1 MIASGGNPDGPTP
14 RCESLPRDCDDQAVH
29 WDRTRDRGAAV
40 RTTCSVVDLC
50 TACDLLCVTSIHS
63 CCHLRADGGAEFE
76 PFVRA
81 PPASAVA
88 PRITPRTVIRAP
100 WQQLALSSVNY
111 LFIAPPPRPRPASQ
125 RPPARLRD
133 VRGTPV
139 SARLRTGPSPTPTA
153 LGGPNVIIH
162 SEKTA
167 ESRDSLSTPEP
178 GLRPSRVGRP
188 PRRRRRSG
196 SGPISEA
203 SQASAQLVRAR
214 HSRRPPP
221 TLVHVDLQIDVDATW
236 RL

>member
-1 MIASGGNPDGPTP
+1 MRSAMCNLDTLMLPPT
-14 RCESLPRDCDDQAVH
+14 RR
-29 WDRTRDRGAAV
+29 RRRGIRAV
-40 RTTCSVVDLC
+40 RTRAAGVGRRAADYAADRDPC
-50 TACDLLCVTSIHS
+50 TLA
-63 CCHLRADGGAEFE
+63 A
-76 PFVRA
+76 
-81 PPASAVA
+81 AS
-88 PRITPRTVIRAP
+88 TVI
-100 WQQLALSSVNY
+100 SK
-111 LFIAPPPRPRPASQ
+111 LFVIIAPPPRPRPASQ